1 MTPSSDMTDE
11 PSLGD
16 AFSPGDAFSFG
27 DAFSLG
33 DAVYE
38 AELRFTTHGVVHVRA
53 ATWAEL
59 GYGQGWAIAG
69 DHLPTIADQIV
80 KVRSERSRFHGV
92 GHAECHLASD
102 LGYLALGVVERA
114 ADLRAAQPPWLRDL
128 VTGYVAG
135 YNRRVDERLAE
146 GSLPEW
152 CRGAEWIRRID
163 ELDLYAYLGDVAL
176 MGSGRNLAQL
186 IGWAQAPGP
195 DGPFPP
201 TSPEAL
207 SGPSPASN
215 GWAVGGDVTA
225 SGGGMVLAN
234 PHFPWGGEARF
245 WECHLTIPGELDV
258 YGVSLLGAPGVQMGF
273 NAGVAWAHTFSKGH
287 RFTVQQLSLGDGDPT
302 TYRYGDQVRAMTSRT
317 VAVDVL
323 RAPDAPGDGALE
335 RVEREMWST
344 HHGPMLNMPLLGWG
358 MDTAFCYR
366 DANLDNTVVLEQF
379 LGMCRARDLDEF
391 RAVFRDVKG
400 MPWVNTLAADRHGTA
415 WYADGSA
422 TPALSEAAT
431 QRFLRRL
438 DEDLIAALAFENR
451 IAVLDG
457 GEPDDEWLVDDDAR
471 SPGLVAP
478 TGLPEL
484 EVRDVVVNA
493 NDSHWLSH
501 PERRLEG
508 YPVLCGLERTPRS
521 LRTRQNLRLAA
532 ALARR
537 GDVTL
542 DDLEAAIFDNRSLSA
557 ELLVDAVVQRC
568 RAASDEALR
577 RAGEILAAWDRTASL
592 DSVGAVLWREF
603 MGGFDDR
610 SWKAGNGLFAEP
622 WDEERP
628 LDTPA
633 GLAPAPA
640 ATPASDGAT
649 DADATPD
656 PILSA
661 MSTALVLLEAA
672 GVAPDAPLGAVQW
685 AVRGDEH
692 VAVPGGGEAEGLLN
706 VVVPVGALSSTS
718 LEPQA
723 PAAPI
728 FPGRQRTGL
737 AAGGYQV
744 TYGASFVM
752 LVDMTPDGPVGR
764 GVLAYG
770 QSGDPA
776 SPHHSDGTRAFA
788 RGELRPLRFTDDEIA
803 ADPELTTLTL
813 RSDDLR

>member
-1 MTPSSDMTDE
+1 MAATPAD
-11 PSLGD
+11 
-16 AFSPGDAFSFG
+16 
-27 DAFSLG
+27 LG
-33 DAVYE
+33 DAVYD
-38 AELRFTTHGVVHVRA
+38 AELRFTTHGVAHIRA
-53 ATWAEL
+53 SSWADL

-80 KVRSERSRFHGV
+80 KVRSERSRYHGV
-92 GHAECHLASD
+92 GVAESHLASD

-114 ADLRAAQPPWLRDL
+114 DDLRASQPPWIRELI
-128 VTGYVAG
+128 TGYVAG
-135 YNRRVDERLAE
+135 YNRRVDERTREA
-146 GSLPEW
+146 SLPEW
-152 CRGAEWIRRID
+152 CRGAEWIRPID

-215 GWAVGGDVTA
+215 GWALGGDATA

-258 YGVSLLGAPGVQMGF
+258 YGVSLLGAPGIQMGF
-273 NAGVAWAHTFSKGH
+273 NDGVAWAHTFSKGH
-287 RFTVQQLSLGDGDPT
+287 RFTVQQLTLGDDPT
-302 TYRYGDQVRAMTSRT
+302 TYRYGDEVRSMTSRT
-317 VAVDVL
+317 VAVDVHDADEPGGL
-323 RAPDAPGDGALE
+323 R
-335 RVEREMWST
+335 RIEREMWST

-358 MDTAFCYR
+358 MDTAFSYR
-366 DANLDNTVVLEQF
+366 DANVDNTVVLEQF
-379 LGMCRARDLDEF
+379 LGMCRARDLEEF
-391 RAVFRDVKG
+391 RSVFRDVKG
-400 MPWVNTLAADRHGTA
+400 MPWVNTLAADRSGTA

-422 TPALSEAAT
+422 TPALSDAAT

-457 GEPDDEWLVDDDAR
+457 SEPDDEWLLDDDAR

-478 TGLPEL
+478 DGLPEL

-532 ALARR
+532 ELAAR

-542 DDLEAAIFDNRSLSA
+542 DDLERAVFDNESLSA
-557 ELLVDAVVQRC
+557 TLLVDAVVDRC
-568 RAASDEALR
+568 RVASEESLR
-577 RAGEILAAWDRTASL
+577 HAGEILAAWDRTASL
-592 DSVGAVLWREF
+592 DSIGAVLWREF
-603 MGGFDDR
+603 MGGFDDA
-610 SWKAGNGLFAEP
+610 SWRAGSGLFDEQ
-622 WDEERP
+622 WDVERP
-628 LDTPA
+628 LDTPR
-633 GLAPAPA
+633 GLAPAPLP
-640 ATPASDGAT
+640 TGDD
-649 DADATPD
+649 DAPD
-656 PILSA
+656 PVLAA
-661 MSTALVLLEAA
+661 MSAALVLLQAA
-672 GVAPDAPLGAVQW
+672 GIAADAPLGSVQW
-685 AVRGDEH
+685 AVRGTEH
-692 VAVPGGGEAEGLLN
+692 VAVPGGGEAEGMLN

-718 LEPQA
+718 LEPQP

-752 LVDMTPDGPVGR
+752 LVDMTPQGPVGR
-764 GVLAYG
+764 GLLAYG
-770 QSGDPA
+770 QSGDPR

-803 ADPELTTLTL
+803 ADPELTVVAL
-813 RSDDLR
+813 RSDDDR